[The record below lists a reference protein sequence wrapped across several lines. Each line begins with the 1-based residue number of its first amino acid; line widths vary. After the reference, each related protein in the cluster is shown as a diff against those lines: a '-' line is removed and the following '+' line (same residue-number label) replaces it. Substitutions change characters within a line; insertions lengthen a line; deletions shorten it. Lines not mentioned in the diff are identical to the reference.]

1 MARTT
6 LRFVALALSAVM
18 LLSACAGT
26 PARPSSSPGSSGQP
40 KQGGTLVYGF
50 DQLTEAFD
58 PAVFTTWA
66 GINSINNIFDTLV
79 YSQDGRN
86 FTPGLATVWNV
97 SGDGLTYTFTLR
109 PDVKFHDGTAFNAE
123 AVKFSFDR
131 QIDDKHPYH
140 LPGMTQA
147 ALAFG
152 SVKEVVVSGPLEVK
166 VVLKA
171 PNSAQLNNLAIFS
184 TGIVSPDAV
193 KKFGKDFGT
202 NPVGTG
208 PFKFERLEKGQ
219 QIVLAANKDYW
230 GDKPYLDR
238 VIIRA
243 IPEDSA
249 RKAALVTNAI
259 DLTSYLDFKDVADLK
274 SNPNMTV
281 TTVAANSTGYLA
293 LNAKNT
299 ALSNKAVRQAV
310 CTAVN
315 RQNVVDVIFSGQAVK
330 ESGWMPPALFT
341 HDKTAGAKSIYD
353 VEKAKKALADAGF
366 ATGLNLKLNVPA
378 ASHWP
383 RMAELIQEDL
393 RKVGITVTINRL
405 DPSAFG
411 ASINAGEH
419 DMFLSDWTGVVLDP
433 DYFMFSPFHS
443 SSPRAKGR
451 LSYSNPAYDKLVE
464 QALVKTSPDE
474 RKALYTQA
482 QNILLDDTPMCFL
495 YYNQFVAAGN
505 KKVHGFDLYATRNL
519 YFNKVWID

>member
-1 MARTT
+1 M
-6 LRFVALALSAVM
+6 LSAIL

-26 PARPSSSPGSSGQP
+26 PPSPASSPSAAAAGQP

-58 PAVFTTWA
+58 PAVFTGWA
-66 GINSINNIFDTLV
+66 GINSINNLFETLI
-79 YSQDGRN
+79 YSKDGRN
-86 FTPGLATVWNV
+86 FTAGLATAWNV
-97 SGDGLTYTFTLR
+97 SSDGLSYTFTLR
-109 PDVKFHDGTAFNAE
+109 PNVKFHDGTSFNAD

-166 VVLKA
+166 VVLKT
-171 PNSAQLNNLAIFS
+171 PNAAQLNNLAIFS
-184 TGIVSPDAV
+184 TGIVSPEAV

-202 NPVGTG
+202 NPVGSG

-249 RKAALVTNAI
+249 RKAALVTSAI
-259 DLTSYLDFKDVADLK
+259 DITSYLDFKDVGELR
-274 SNPNMTV
+274 SNPNMAV
-281 TTVAANSTGYLA
+281 TSVAANSTGYLA
-293 LNAKNT
+293 LNGKNT

-315 RQNVVDVIFSGQAVK
+315 RQSIIDVIFSGQAVK

-341 HDKTAGAKSIYD
+341 HDKAAGARSVYD

-366 ATGLNLKLNVPA
+366 GSGLTLKLNVPA

-443 SSPRAKGR
+443 SSARAKGR
-451 LSYSNPAYDKLVE
+451 LAYANPAYDKLVE

-474 RKALYTQA
+474 RQALYTQA
-482 QNILLDDTPMCFL
+482 QNMLLDDAPMCFL
-495 YYNQFVAAGN
+495 YYNQFVAAMN
-505 KKVHGFDLYATRNL
+505 KKVKGFDLYATRNL
-519 YFNKVWID
+519 YFNKVWIQ

>member
-1 MARTT
+1 MSRTF
-6 LRFVALALSAVM
+6 LRSTTWMLCAVL

-26 PARPSSSPGSSGQP
+26 PASPASSPGSSGQP

-66 GINSINNIFDTLV
+66 GINSINNMFDTLV

-86 FTPGLATVWNV
+86 FTPGLATAWKV
-97 SGDGLTYTFTLR
+97 SDDGLTYTFTLR
-109 PDVKFHDGTAFNAE
+109 PDVKFHDGTPFNAE

-152 SVKEVVVSGPLEVK
+152 SVKQVDVTGPLEVK
-166 VVLKA
+166 VILKT
-171 PNSAQLNNLAIFS
+171 PNAAQLNNLAIFS
-184 TGIVSPDAV
+184 TGIVSPEAV
-193 KKFGKDFGT
+193 KKFGNNFGT

-230 GDKPYLDR
+230 GQKPHLDR

-259 DLTSYLDFKDVADLK
+259 DITSYLDFKDVADLK
-274 SNPNMTV
+274 TNPNMSV

-293 LNAKNT
+293 LNAKNE
-299 ALSNKAVRQAV
+299 ALNKKAVRQAI

-315 RQNVVDVIFSGQAVK
+315 RQNIIDVIFSGNAVK

-341 HDKTAGAKSIYD
+341 YDKAAGAKTTYD
-353 VEKAKKALADAGF
+353 VDKAKKALVDAGYPNGF
-366 ATGLNLKLNVPA
+366 ALKLNVPA

-393 RKVGITVTINRL
+393 RKVGVTVTINRL

-451 LSYSNPAYDKLVE
+451 LSYANPAYDTLVE
-464 QALVKTSPDE
+464 QALIKTNPDE
-474 RKALYTQA
+474 RQALYTQA
-482 QNILLDDTPMCFL
+482 QNLLLEDAPMCFL
-495 YYNQFVAAGN
+495 YYNQFVAAMN

-519 YFNKVWID
+519 YFNTVWID